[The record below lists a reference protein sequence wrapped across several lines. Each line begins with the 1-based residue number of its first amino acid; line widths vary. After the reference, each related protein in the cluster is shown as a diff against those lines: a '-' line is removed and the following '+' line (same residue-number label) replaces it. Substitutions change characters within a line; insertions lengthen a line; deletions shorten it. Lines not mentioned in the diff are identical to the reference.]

1 MLQYKWPTS
10 HKDSPHISVSTFT
23 LKLFSGLAESHDIF
37 VDFQM
42 ELPMGNQKGIMVSTC
57 ELQGNA
63 QNILN
68 CDSEEITKGMKFK
81 AISVFTK
88 AGFINTRFD

>member
-1 MLQYKWPTS
+1 MVPKHLIGHIRNFVIP
-10 HKDSPHISVSTFT
+10 DSYT
-23 LKLFSGLAESHDIF
+23 LCIDLI
-37 VDFQM
+37 FQM
-42 ELPMGNQKGIMVSTC
+42 EMGFGNQKGIMVSTC